1 MKKKLLALPIAMALF
16 SVMGFAEGE
25 KVMALEQG
33 HAIVENQFPSGYDH
47 QARIDVDGWNVFITG
62 SFIYW
67 QAMEEGLDTGL
78 MSYNTAVLSNDSFYD
93 YAIQMNFKYKPGF
106 KVALGTKL
114 GEHDNWLLSAE
125 YTWLH
130 LSDVKEV
137 VYADIPDNYVIYPS
151 WGNMPFHVD
160 SFSIVDITAKWK
172 LRYDMIDLEMTRPYY
187 VGTHLVLKPFGALRG
202 GLIKQYYDIKYPS
215 EVGVDGGDAIAYT
228 FETHMIQK
236 SWMVGPRIGID
247 CDWIF
252 FDYFRLI
259 ANAAAGLFYQH
270 FTTTGNNGYTVA
282 RTLEY
287 IMTRAFHNNVGQLT
301 PNLEGALGLGWG
313 SYFGEHNGWH
323 FDLSAL
329 YEVHY
334 FFDQNKMYQENLRVG
349 LRSVTTPQYTEA
361 GNLMMHGL
369 TITARVDF

>member
-1 MKKKLLALPIAMALF
+1 MEIIMKKKLLALPLAMALF
-16 SVMGFAEGE
+16 SVMGFAEE
-25 KVMALEQG
+25 KVVALEQG
-33 HAIVENQFPSGYDH
+33 HAIQENQFPSGYNH

-67 QAMEEGLDTGL
+67 QAMEGGLDLGDIKMDPDHVTSL
-78 MSYNTAVLSNDSFYD
+78 DQYTDV
-93 YAIQMNFKYKPGF
+93 IKMNFKYKPGF

-137 VYADIPDNYVIYPS
+137 TSSDLASGYNIDEGWGRYASDEWTYT
-151 WGNMPFHVD
+151 W
-160 SFSIVDITAKWK
+160 AKWK
-172 LRYDMIDLEMTRPYY
+172 LRYDMIDLEMARPYY
-187 VGTHLVLKPFGALRG
+187 VGTNLVLKPFGALRG
-202 GLIKQYYDIKYPS
+202 GLIKQYYDIIYSLTEDEVLS
-215 EVGVDGGDAIAYT
+215 EEWVRIV
-228 FETHMIQK
+228 EK
-236 SWMVGPRIGID
+236 SWLVGPRIGID

-259 ANAAAGLFYQH
+259 GNAAAGLFYQH
-270 FTTTGNNGYTVA
+270 FNTTGHNY
-282 RTLEY
+282 
-287 IMTRAFHNNVGQLT
+287 MTRTGEDNTYYWNVIAKEGQLT

-334 FFDQNKMYQENLRVG
+334 FFDQNKMRVISERNTAPTMTS
-349 LRSVTTPQYTEA
+349 LYSTAA
-361 GNLMMHGL
+361 GLMMHGL
-369 TITARVDF
+369 TVTARVDF

>member
-1 MKKKLLALPIAMALF
+1 MIKKLLALPLILACF
-16 SVMGFAEGE
+16 GYAEGE

-33 HAIVENQFPSGYDH
+33 HAIVENQFPSGYNH
-47 QARIDVDGWNVFITG
+47 QARIDVDGWNVFISG

-67 QAMEEGLDTGL
+67 QAMEDGLDLGIFRTTSPAGE
-78 MSYNTAVLSNDSFYD
+78 SIDFNDV
-93 YAIQMNFKYKPGF
+93 IQMNFKYKPGF

-114 GEHDNWLLSAE
+114 GQHDNWLLSAE

-137 VYADIPDNYVIYPS
+137 LSVDIPTDYNIMQS
-151 WGNMPFHVD
+151 WGYGSEYYYHAY
-160 SFSIVDITAKWK
+160 AKWK
-172 LRYDMIDLEMTRPYY
+172 FRYDMIDLEMTRPYY
-187 VGTHLVLKPFGALRG
+187 IGTNLVVKPFGAIRG
-202 GLIKQYYDIKYPS
+202 GLMKQYYYAFY
-215 EVGVDGGDAIAYT
+215 VGSTLNVNKID
-228 FETHMIQK
+228 MLQK

-259 ANAAAGLFYQH
+259 GNAAAGLFYQQ
-270 FTTTGNNGYTVA
+270 FKTTGYNSLFTA
-282 RTLEY
+282 RTEETQ
-287 IMTRAFHNNVGQLT
+287 IKWNANNTVGQLT

-334 FFDQNKMYQENLRVG
+334 FFDQNKMYQENIRNVYAAYFAPLI
-349 LRSVTTPQYTEA
+349 EA
-361 GNLMMHGL
+361 GDLMMHGL